1 MGLMKEERDTA
12 PRADRLTIARALRE
26 MAGLLDASGQETF
39 KARAYARGAEVL
51 ERLDADLGELVERR
65 RLTTLPGIG
74 PALAAMIT
82 DLYRTGRSQALE
94 EQRQRV
100 PAAAV
105 ELSRIPRLGLDKI
118 AALHAALGIRT
129 LDDLEAACVAGRVRT
144 VKGMSEKSERRI
156 LEAIRKLREPQAQR
170 VLLPEAL
177 ATAEAMHNHLVKA
190 PGTGT
195 VEAAGDLRRWNES
208 VDQLS
213 LIVAAEHPADT
224 MKHALRAPLLAEVT
238 SAGKQVLEGR
248 LASGLPLRVQIVS
261 PSAYASTLLRAT
273 GSPAHVEHLERLAR
287 ERGVELSGESE
298 ADIYR
303 GLGLPFIPP
312 ELREDQGE
320 IEAALSGSL
329 PADLVTAE
337 DLKGLVHCHTVFS
350 DGQHTVEEMARAADA
365 LGMEYMTIT
374 DHSPAAAYAGGLSVD
389 RLKAQWEEIARVQ
402 ERVSVRLLRGT
413 ESDILAD
420 GSLDYPD
427 AILEQLDVIIASIHR
442 RHRMNADQ
450 MTERLVHAMALP
462 CFKIWGHALGRLI
475 LSRPPVECRV
485 EEVLDAAAAGRAA
498 VEINGDPKRLDLP
511 PRWLK
516 AARER
521 GIRFVVSTDAHSV
534 PELRNV
540 RYGAAIARRGWI
552 ERGEVL
558 NTRSAQ
564 EFVKLVA
571 PTGTR

>member
-1 MGLMKEERDTA
+1 
-12 PRADRLTIARALRE
+12 
-26 MAGLLDASGQETF
+26 
-39 KARAYARGAEVL
+39 V
-51 ERLDADLGELVERR
+51 
-65 RLTTLPGIG
+65 
-74 PALAAMIT
+74 
-82 DLYRTGRSQALE
+82 
-94 EQRQRV
+94 
-100 PAAAV
+100 
-105 ELSRIPRLGLDKI
+105 
-118 AALHAALGIRT
+118 
-129 LDDLEAACVAGRVRT
+129 
-144 VKGMSEKSERRI
+144 SE
-156 LEAIRKLREPQAQR
+156 
-170 VLLPEAL
+170 
-177 ATAEAMHNHLVKA
+177 
-190 PGTGT
+190 G
-195 VEAAGDLRRWNES
+195 
-208 VDQLS
+208 
-213 LIVAAEHPADT
+213 
-224 MKHALRAPLLAEVT
+224 
-238 SAGKQVLEGR
+238 
-248 LASGLPLRVQIVS
+248 
-261 PSAYASTLLRAT
+261 
-273 GSPAHVEHLERLAR
+273 
-287 ERGVELSGESE
+287 
-298 ADIYR
+298 DIYR
-303 GLGLPFIPP
+303 ELGLPFISP
-312 ELREDQGE
+312 ELREGQGE

-329 PADLVTAE
+329 PTDLVTAD

-374 DHSPAAAYAGGLSVD
+374 DHSPAAAYAGGLTID

-427 AILEQLDVIIASIHR
+427 AILEQLDVVIASIHR

-450 MTERLVHAMALP
+450 MTERLVRAMALP

-485 EEVLDAAAAGRAA
+485 EEVLDAAARGRAA

-521 GIRFVVSTDAHSV
+521 GLRFVVSTDAHSV

-540 RYGAAIARRGWI
+540 RYGVAMARRGWI

-564 EFVKLVA
+564 EFVKSVA
-571 PTGTR
+571 PTGIA

>member
-1 MGLMKEERDTA
+1 
-12 PRADRLTIARALRE
+12 

-51 ERLDADLGELVERR
+51 ERLDTDLGELVEAR

-82 DLYRTGRSQALE
+82 ELYQSGRSQTLE

-100 PAAAV
+100 PAVAV

-144 VKGMSEKSERRI
+144 VKGMSEKTERRI
-156 LEAIRKLREPQAQR
+156 LEAIRKLREPEAQR

-177 ATAEAMHNHLVKA
+177 AIAEAMKNHLGKD
-190 PGTGT
+190 PGIGS
-195 VEAAGDLRRWNES
+195 VEAAGDLRRWDES

-213 LIVAAEHPADT
+213 LIVASDRPADT
-224 MKHALRAPLLAEVT
+224 MKHALQAPLLADVT
-238 SAGKQVLEGR
+238 SRAKQVLEGR
-248 LASGLPLRVQIVS
+248 LASGLALRVQIVTR
-261 PSAYASTLLRAT
+261 SAHASTLLRAT
-273 GSPAHVEHLERLAR
+273 GSAAHVEHLERLAR

-303 GLGLPFIPP
+303 ELGLPFIPP

-329 PADLVTAE
+329 PTELVTAD

-374 DHSPAAAYAGGLSVD
+374 DHSPAAAYAGGLTID
-389 RLKAQWEEIARVQ
+389 RLKTQWEEIARVQ

-450 MTERLVHAMALP
+450 MTERLVRAMALP

-521 GIRFVVSTDAHSV
+521 GLRFVVSTDAHAV

-540 RYGAAIARRGWI
+540 RYGVAMARRGWI

-564 EFVKLVA
+564 EFVKSVA
-571 PTGTR
+571 PTGIR

>member
-1 MGLMKEERDTA
+1 MKQKPDAT

-26 MAGLLDASGQETF
+26 MAGLLDAVGGETF
-39 KARAYARGAEVL
+39 KARAYARGAEVI
-51 ERLDADLGELVERR
+51 ERLDADLGELVEAR
-65 RLTTLPGIG
+65 RLTGLPGIG

-82 DLYRTGRSQALE
+82 ELHQTGHSQTLE
-94 EQRQRV
+94 EQRRRV
-100 PAAAV
+100 PVAAL

-118 AALHAALGIRT
+118 AALHAALGVKT

-144 VKGMSEKSERRI
+144 VKGMTEKSEQRI
-156 LEAIRKLREPQAQR
+156 LEVIRKLRAPEAQR

-177 ATAEAMHNHLVKA
+177 AIAEAMTNHFGKA
-190 PGTGT
+190 ADTASAE
-195 VEAAGDLRRWNES
+195 VAGELRRWSES
-208 VDQLS
+208 IDQLS
-213 LIVAAEHPADT
+213 LVVAADRPTDA

-238 SAGKQVLEGR
+238 SRRHQVLEGR

-261 PSAYASTLLRAT
+261 RPEHAPTLLRAT
-273 GSPAHVEHLERLAR
+273 GSTAHVEHLERLAR
-287 ERGVELSGESE
+287 ERGVELAGETE

-303 GLGLPFIPP
+303 ALGLPFIPP
-312 ELREDQGE
+312 ELREGQGE
-320 IEAALSGSL
+320 IEAALAGAL
-329 PADLVTAE
+329 PVDLVSE
-337 DLKGLVHCHTVFS
+337 GDVKGLVHCHTVFS

-374 DHSPAAAYAGGLSVD
+374 DHSPAAAYAGGLTID

-427 AILEQLDVIIASIHR
+427 WILEQLDVIIASIHR

-450 MTERLVHAMALP
+450 MTERLVRAMSLP

-485 EEVLDAAAAGRAA
+485 EEVLDAAARGRAA

-511 PRWLK
+511 PRWLR

-521 GIRFVVSTDAHSV
+521 GLRFVVSTDAHSV
-534 PELRNV
+534 GELRNV
-540 RYGAAIARRGWI
+540 RYGAAMARRGWI
-552 ERGEVL
+552 ERDEVL
-558 NTRSAQ
+558 NTLSVREFARS
-564 EFVKLVA
+564 VA
-571 PTGTR
+571 PTGTA